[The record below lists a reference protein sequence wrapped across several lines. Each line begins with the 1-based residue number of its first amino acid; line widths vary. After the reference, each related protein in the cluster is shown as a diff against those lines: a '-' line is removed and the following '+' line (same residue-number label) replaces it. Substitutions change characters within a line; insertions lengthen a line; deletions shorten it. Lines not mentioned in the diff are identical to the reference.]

1 MSSREQQS
9 TDRGLGPLAF
19 IWSGQFL
26 SEIGT
31 LMTSLALIFWAY
43 DQTGRATELALM
55 AFFSLGP
62 RVLFGPLAGAVI
74 DRWKRKSVMLICDA
88 VAGLFSGLILVLL
101 ISGNLQIWHL
111 YLLTFFTGLFG
122 VFQQPA
128 FLASATMMVSRRHYG
143 RTGGLTSLLSH
154 ASAIIAPAFAGVLLP
169 LIGLKGVLI
178 VDIGTFVFAA
188 FTLMLVKIPDP
199 EPSTSKPARGARQ
212 IFRDIGNGFRFLT
225 DHRGFLYI
233 LLVFTFTNFFGG
245 AYATLYR
252 PMILARTG
260 GAETAVVLV
269 QLLIGI
275 GGTAGALLV
284 TFFGTPKRKVL
295 AVMIGYAVG
304 QAFRGLFGMD
314 LGLPFIAAFGL
325 LTTFFYAY
333 AGSCSNALW
342 QSKIPP
348 AMQGRVLA
356 TRVALAGAAS
366 LITRLIAG
374 PLSDHVFEPAMQAGG
389 TLAKTWS
396 WLTGTGPGSGMGLYI
411 VLSCSVGVC
420 VLLWGYSR
428 RSIRNLDRLIPDHAE
443 HQEGANS

>member
-1 MSSREQQS
+1 VRLANRHPN
-9 TDRGLGPLAF
+9 DGGLGRFAF

-26 SEIGT
+26 SQIGT

-74 DRWKRKSVMLICDA
+74 DRWKRKTVMLVCDTIA
-88 VAGLFSGLILVLL
+88 ALISGMILVLL
-101 ISGNLQIWHL
+101 VTGHLQIWHL
-111 YLLTFFTGLFG
+111 YLLTFFTGLFS
-122 VFQQPA
+122 VFQRPA
-128 FLASATMMVSRRHYG
+128 FLASATMMVPSRHYG
-143 RTGGLTSLLSH
+143 RTGGLTALLSH

-169 LIGLKGVLI
+169 LIGLKGVLF
-178 VDIGTFVFAA
+178 VDIGTFLFAA
-188 FTLMLVKIPDP
+188 FTLLLVEIPNP
-199 EPSTSKPARGARQ
+199 EAAETKKGLSGKQ
-212 IFRDIGNGFRFLT
+212 LLRDVGEGFRFLT

-233 LLVFTFTNFFGG
+233 LLVFTISNFFGG

-252 PMILARTG
+252 PMILAKTG
-260 GAETAVVLV
+260 GAEGAVVLV

-284 TFFGTPKRKVL
+284 SFFGSPKRKVL
-295 AVMIGYAVG
+295 VVMVGYAIG
-304 QAFRGLFGMD
+304 QLFRALFGVD

-333 AGSCSNALW
+333 ASSCSNALW

-356 TRVALAGAAS
+356 TRLALAGAVS

-374 PLSDHVFEPAMQAGG
+374 PLSDHVFEPAMQAGRQ
-389 TLAKTWS
+389 LAQIFGG
-396 WLTGTGPGSGMGLYI
+396 LAGTGPGSGMGLYI
-411 VLSCSVGVC
+411 ALSGAVGVF

-428 RSIRNLDRLIPDHAE
+428 RSIRNLDELVPDHSGHE
-443 HQEGANS
+443 KGGDS